1 MPLASATDYATI
13 GGWNLAGQFAKH
25 RDQLVDAAQLGYKLL
40 AASGIPPQA
49 VDCEDA
55 VRVHIHGS
63 ADFDIMMQAAQI
75 SYDFVIWICWP
86 DVWPASCSTRSFTPS
101 RIKLSCRA

>member
-75 SYDFVIWICWP
+75 SYDFVIWDMLAGCL
-86 DVWPASCSTRSFTPS
+86 A
-101 RIKLSCRA
+101 RILLDEEFHAISH